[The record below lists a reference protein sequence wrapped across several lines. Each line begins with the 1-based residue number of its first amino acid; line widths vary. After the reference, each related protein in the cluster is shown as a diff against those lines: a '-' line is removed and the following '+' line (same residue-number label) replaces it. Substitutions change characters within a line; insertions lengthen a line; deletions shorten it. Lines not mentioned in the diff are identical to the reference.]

1 MIAISTD
8 AHHLDQMWMIELG
21 VGIARRGWLEAKDVI
36 NTFSV
41 DKLKA
46 FCKKKGR

>member
-1 MIAISTD
+1 
-8 AHHLDQMWMIELG
+8 MIELG

-46 FCKKKGR
+46 FCKKKRK

>member
-21 VGIARRGWLEAKDVI
+21 GGCAEGGWKQRC
-36 NTFSV
+36 NQYFSI
-41 DKLKA
+41 DKLKT
-46 FCKKKGR
+46 FCTKRNN